1 MVTIETTLI
10 TLNLSAWQDL
20 GGEPWFC
27 RPCGPSLGR
36 NRPKGVQPP
45 RRMWF
50 GTSRVC
56 RQKDQVS
63 QAGHLALLSF
73 WLLGPD
79 HGEIVAGTRLMMH
92 AKLRHSTLGLPLT
105 ALGPPQPMSSM
116 QLHSQR
122 DRNRAGRHARGR
134 ECVRTSTERRWH
146 LASIEG

>member
-45 RRMWF
+45 RRMRF

-63 QAGHLALLSF
+63 QQGIGPAFFLAAIQITAKSRREGEVACLRTRAASPSLGALS
-73 WLLGPD
+73 
-79 HGEIVAGTRLMMH
+79 R
-92 AKLRHSTLGLPLT
+92 
-105 ALGPPQPMSSM
+105 SSAR
-116 QLHSQR
+116 QNLSCQR
-122 DRNRAGRHARGR
+122 R
-134 ECVRTSTERRWH
+134 
-146 LASIEG
+146 